1 MVKNIFAVFVMAA
14 ITAVLST
21 VAWGCEVRSGAN
33 RGWVYSGDA
42 AFYYDEHGEE
52 YSGMHVM
59 PEDGTRRYFD
69 EETHIMATGETE
81 IDGSKYMF
89 DADGVMM
96 TGFQTVNG
104 ALRYYSVETGIMKTG
119 WYKSDEGTFYFD
131 LNTGNAASDWTE
143 IDGSL
148 YYFSPETFTVTK
160 GLFGNEDGKYYADP
174 DTGKVS
180 KGLQI
185 IEDKQYYFD
194 EDTGLMKKGWVNIE
208 DDRYYF
214 DEITGEGID
223 GIIEVEGSRH
233 GFIAGKMIRNERA
246 VGDNHLYYFD
256 DEGNIT
262 REVDGNQ
269 PMVALTYDDG
279 PSIYT
284 DAILD
289 VYEEYGQKCT
299 FFIVGDRISW
309 NEEAAIREYELG
321 CEQGNH
327 TYSHNRLT
335 DLDGEDQL
343 DVLKGTDDEL
353 IRITGKPSTC
363 LRPPEGRWDDT
374 LKEVCGCPIILWSVD
389 SRDWESRNADKV
401 YNAIVGKVKDGDI
414 VLMHDL
420 YESTADAT
428 ARIVPALVDA
438 GFQCVTVEE
447 MGILKQGGLEDGVV
461 YYSIENR

>member
-33 RGWVYSGDA
+33 RGWVYSGEA
-42 AFYYDEHGEE
+42 AYYYDEQGEE
-52 YSGMHVM
+52 YVGMHVM

-69 EETHIMATGETE
+69 EETHIMVTGEAEIEGAKYLFDTE
-81 IDGSKYMF
+81 GI
-89 DADGVMM
+89 MM

-104 ALRYYSVETGIMKTG
+104 SLRYYSIESGIMKTG
-119 WYKSDEGTFYFD
+119 WYKSDSGTYYFD
-131 LNTGNAASDWTE
+131 PQTGDGATGLTV
-143 IDGSL
+143 IDGNE
-148 YYFSPETFTVTK
+148 YYFAPESGVLTK
-160 GLFGNEDGKYYADP
+160 GLFSTENGQYYADP
-174 DTGKVS
+174 DNGKVS

-185 IEDKQYYFD
+185 IENKQYYFD
-194 EDTGLMKKGWVNIE
+194 DETGLMTKGWVNL
-208 DDRYYF
+208 DGDRYYF
-214 DEITGEGID
+214 DEETGEGIE
-223 GIIEVEGSRH
+223 GIIDIEGSRH

-246 VGDNHLYYFD
+246 MGDNHLYYFD

-262 REVDGNQ
+262 REVDGSK

-289 VYEEYGQKCT
+289 VYEEYGQRCT

-309 NEEAAIREYELG
+309 NEEQAIREAELG

-335 DLDGEDQL
+335 SLDADGQRE
-343 DVLKGTDDEL
+343 VLQGTDDEL
-353 IRITGKPSTC
+353 IRISGKPSTC
-363 LRPPEGRWDDT
+363 LRPPEGRCDDT
-374 LKEVCGCPIILWSVD
+374 LKEVCGCPIILWSID
-389 SRDWESRNADKV
+389 SRDWESRNADKIC
-401 YNAIVGKVKDGDI
+401 NAIIGKVKDGDI

-420 YESTADAT
+420 YQATADAT
-428 ARIVPALVDA
+428 ERIVPALIDA

-447 MGILKQGGLEDGVV
+447 MGLLKKGGLEDGVV
-461 YYSIENR
+461 YYSIEND